1 MHTFLCKVCIEVCRL
16 QFMTRTTIEIDDDFL
31 AGAAR
36 ELGTS
41 TKVDTVNAALAFV
54 AKRHQLAQAFDD
66 PTIWGGPDLADPAI
80 RKAARR

>member
-1 MHTFLCKVCIEVCRL
+1 
-16 QFMTRTTIEIDDDFL
+16 MTRTTIEIDDEAL

-41 TKVDTVNAALAFV
+41 TKVETVNAALAFV

-66 PTIWGGPDLADPAI
+66 PAIWGSPDLADPAV
-80 RKAARR
+80 RSAARR

>member
-1 MHTFLCKVCIEVCRL
+1 
-16 QFMTRTTIEIDDDFL
+16 MTRTTIEIDDEAL

-66 PTIWGGPDLADPAI
+66 PSIWGSPDLTDPKI
-80 RKAARR
+80 QKAARR